1 MLLYDCTNPYNIRI
15 EDTRFKVGKHF
26 PNPHNRENT
35 RICAIYPLKE
45 NLQETAHKQSQN
57 FITPIPFMKVQILT
71 M

>member
-1 MLLYDCTNPYNIRI
+1 M
-15 EDTRFKVGKHF
+15 GKHF

-35 RICAIYPLKE
+35 RICAIYSLKE

-57 FITPIPFMKVQILT
+57 FITRIPFMKVQILT